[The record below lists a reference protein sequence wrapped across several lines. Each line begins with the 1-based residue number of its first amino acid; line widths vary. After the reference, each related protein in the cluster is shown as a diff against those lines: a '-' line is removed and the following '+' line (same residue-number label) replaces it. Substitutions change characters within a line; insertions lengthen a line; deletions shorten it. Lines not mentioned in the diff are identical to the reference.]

1 MKTMGVDGI
10 SVNRETIDLRYLEQI
25 CDPEQVNSL
34 AALLR
39 YTQTHVFNGRNTLQE
54 SMKRL
59 EQLLE
64 QSGLDILS
72 ENGRIAPNLAL
83 PRMQE
88 IYACLNRY
96 RSLKL

>member
-1 MKTMGVDGI
+1 
-10 SVNRETIDLRYLEQI
+10 
-25 CDPEQVNSL
+25 
-34 AALLR
+34 
-39 YTQTHVFNGRNTLQE
+39 
-54 SMKRL
+54 MKRL